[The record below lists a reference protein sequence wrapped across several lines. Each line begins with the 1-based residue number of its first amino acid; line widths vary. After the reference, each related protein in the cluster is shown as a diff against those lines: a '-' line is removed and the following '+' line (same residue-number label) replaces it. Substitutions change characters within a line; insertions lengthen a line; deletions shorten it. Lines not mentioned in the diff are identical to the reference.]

1 MSESTFHSS
10 ESILEDGSSV
20 HDVFLSDDGGQ
31 TLVANAPSG
40 RTAEYLAYAL
50 NALRDRFM
58 ECGSDRE
65 VSSLSSSFDKF
76 MAAHSKKA
84 A

>member
-10 ESILEDGSSV
+10 ESILEDGSAV
-20 HDVFLSDDGGQ
+20 HDVFLSDEEGK
-31 TLVANAPSG
+31 TLVANAPSE

-65 VSSLSSSFDKF
+65 VSSFSSAFDKF

>member
-10 ESILEDGSSV
+10 ESILEDDSAV
-20 HDVFLSDDGGQ
+20 YEVFLSDADGQ
-31 TLVANAPSG
+31 TLVVNAPSG

-65 VSSLSSSFDKF
+65 VSSFSSAFDKF

>member
-20 HDVFLSDDGGQ
+20 HDVCLSNENGQ
-31 TLVANAPSG
+31 TLVANAASG

-50 NALRDRFM
+50 NALRDRFL
-58 ECGSDRE
+58 ECGSERE
-65 VSSLSSSFDKF
+65 VLSFSSAFDKF
-76 MAAHSKKA
+76 MAAHNKKA

>member
-10 ESILEDGSSV
+10 ESILEDGSAV
-20 HDVFLSDDGGQ
+20 HDVFLSDENGQ
-31 TLVANAPSG
+31 TIVWDAPSE
-40 RTAEYLAYAL
+40 RSAEYLAYAL
-50 NALRDRFM
+50 NLLRDRFN

-65 VSSLSSSFDKF
+65 VSSFSSAFDQF